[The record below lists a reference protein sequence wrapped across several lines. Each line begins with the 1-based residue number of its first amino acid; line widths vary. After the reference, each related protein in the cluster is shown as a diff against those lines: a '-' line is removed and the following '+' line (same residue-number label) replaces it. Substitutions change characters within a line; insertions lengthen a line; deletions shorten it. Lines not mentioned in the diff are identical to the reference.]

1 MRRRFFLHLQVLM
14 FVHALLWMS
23 CGNEDKEVSAT
34 FVRADQMMESDSAQ
48 QALTLLCDMESTVA
62 GLPRSQQMRYHLLQ
76 AKAQNKAAVN
86 FTTDSVMKP
95 VVAYYE

>member
-48 QALTLLCDMESTVA
+48 QALAHKMCFYLYMKRAENRKEIIHELKPTL
-62 GLPRSQQMRYHLLQ
+62 
-76 AKAQNKAAVN
+76 
-86 FTTDSVMKP
+86 
-95 VVAYYE
+95 